1 MDEDDLAGGP
11 ASLEQDDFAA
21 AFAQRAEERRSGKPA
36 TSANEDDANQAEAAG
51 TSDDGNAAADAAA
64 KQPAEQDPKGSDAR
78 QDQQGAGK
86 TARELELESEL
97 AAALHRERSV
107 ANRISANDRRAN
119 ELVAENDRLKREIA
133 GLKQQP
139 TKQQPTKTTEG
150 KALSDALADVPELE
164 AAVNRRI
171 EEGTAALQQAL
182 DAANAKLQQLG
193 ESTEQTARAVRPV
206 VERDAE
212 AAIRQV
218 WTELD
223 GMFTPQWRE
232 DRRGIDFQRW
242 LNNQSRTVQELYAN
256 SVDAKDCALVLD
268 QFYNTRGGRP
278 KPVEQSTGGGQRAG
292 ANTQSAQHSAAD
304 RLKQAAGIQARTGA
318 VAVKPDPND
327 FDAAF
332 AEAAAAKRNRKD

>member
-1 MDEDDLAGGP
+1 M
-11 ASLEQDDFAA
+11 
-21 AFAQRAEERRSGKPA
+21 
-36 TSANEDDANQAEAAG
+36 
-51 TSDDGNAAADAAA
+51 
-64 KQPAEQDPKGSDAR
+64 
-78 QDQQGAGK
+78 
-86 TARELELESEL
+86 
-97 AAALHRERSV
+97 
-107 ANRISANDRRAN
+107 
-119 ELVAENDRLKREIA
+119 
-133 GLKQQP
+133 
-139 TKQQPTKTTEG
+139 
-150 KALSDALADVPELE
+150 PELE

-278 KPVEQSTGGGQRAG
+278 KPVEQSTGGGQRYE
-292 ANTQSAQHSAAD
+292 
-304 RLKQAAGIQARTGA
+304 LI
-318 VAVKPDPND
+318 
-327 FDAAF
+327 
-332 AEAAAAKRNRKD
+332 